1 MKKIFQK
8 TKNLFILFVLFLLI
22 PTIAIKAISIP
33 PLPSVPLPSVP
44 LPSIPS
50 GSSTPA
56 TSTVLLEIGPTENIP
71 DLAVRLY
78 NWLVRI
84 AGVLALLMIIWGG
97 VQYTFFSTASPG
109 KVEDAKY
116 KIRQAIIGLLIVL
129 ASWLILNII
138 NPELVNPPP

>member
-33 PLPSVPLPSVP
+33 PLPSIP

-84 AGVLALLMIIWGG
+84 AGVLALLMIILGG

-109 KVEDAKY
+109 KVEDAKD